1 MEYKK
6 KYFKYKSKYLQL
18 KQTAGGKDPIN
29 ELYKLM
35 KKNYKEDIKKLG
47 CINSSMDIKILI
59 AYYIEANLTNEKPD
73 LFDLCLV
80 RMRKDIELLIS
91 NGVIETY
98 EIRRLWADQTQRGGI
113 KSVQQDMIRKY
124 LAAIVQEI
132 IPCSVPEVFAFVKLF
147 GCNVNYNNVLHQ
159 FNDSIDNTYILPE
172 LTITDTM
179 EINNPN
185 NLPRCILAKE
195 NYNSPSF
202 GIKRFRDLDINGE
215 TLSV

>member
-6 KYFKYKSKYLQL
+6 KYMKYKSKYLQL

-59 AYYIEANLTNEKPD
+59 IYYIDANLTNDSSDFFHLYLIHLRKNINILARKKIFEKY
-73 LFDLCLV
+73 
-80 RMRKDIELLIS
+80 ELA
-91 NGVIETY
+91 
-98 EIRRLWADQTQRGGI
+98 RLYGNQVGI
-113 KSVQQDMIRKY
+113 VSVQQDMIRKY
-124 LAAIVQEI
+124 LAAILQDVLPSTELEI
-132 IPCSVPEVFAFVKLF
+132 LAFIRLF
-147 GCNVNYNNVLHQ
+147 GCNVKYNGKTYE
-159 FNDSIDNTYILPE
+159 FDDSIDNKYILPE

-179 EINNPN
+179 EMNNPN